1 MGASHQRIMQDI
13 QLTQQTNAGGCGCK
27 IAPQQLHEILQGH
40 RSTNTGPHLLVGNEG
55 NDDAAVMVWEGEDC
69 LVHTTDFF
77 MPIVD
82 DPYDFGRIAATNALS
97 DVWAMGG
104 KPQMALAI
112 LGWPVATLGT
122 ASASRVM
129 QGARDVC
136 ERAGVALAGG
146 HSIET
151 QEPIFGLSV
160 TGRVSKSSL
169 KRNNTAQLGDVLYI
183 TKPLGVG
190 VMATAFKRGIIDAA
204 TFAPAIESM
213 TQSNAFGAKA
223 GELHGVTAMTD
234 VTGFGLVGHLM
245 EMIQDNDCT
254 AVLDMEK
261 IPILAAA
268 LPLIQQSIYA
278 DMAMKTYS
286 KYAAETNIAAMAQL
300 IPLFDP
306 QTSGGLML
314 AVKPQDAQS
323 LELLAQEN
331 GQVLYAIG
339 RLEQRGEKR
348 IMVL

>member
-1 MGASHQRIMQDI
+1 
-13 QLTQQTNAGGCGCK
+13 
-27 IAPQQLHEILQGH
+27 
-40 RSTNTGPHLLVGNEG
+40 
-55 NDDAAVMVWEGEDC
+55 
-69 LVHTTDFF
+69 
-77 MPIVD
+77 
-82 DPYDFGRIAATNALS
+82 
-97 DVWAMGG
+97 
-104 KPQMALAI
+104 
-112 LGWPVATLGT
+112 
-122 ASASRVM
+122 M
-129 QGARDVC
+129 QGAREVC

-160 TGRVSKSSL
+160 TGRVTKSSL

-213 TQSNAFGAKA
+213 TQPNAFGAVA
-223 GELHGVTAMTD
+223 AQLPGVTAMTD

-286 KYAAETNIAAMAQL
+286 KYASETNIAAMAQL

-306 QTSGGLML
+306 QTSGGLIL
-314 AVKPQDAQS
+314 AVKPKDAQS

-331 GQVLYAIG
+331 GLVLYAIG

>member
-13 QLTQQTNAGGCGCK
+13 QLTQQTKAGGCGCK

-40 RSTNTGPHLLVGNEG
+40 RSTTTGPHMLVGNEG
-55 NDDAAVMVWEGEDC
+55 NDDAAVMVWDGEDC

-129 QGARDVC
+129 QGAREVC

-160 TGRVSKSSL
+160 TGRVTKSSL
-169 KRNNTAQLGDVLYI
+169 KRNNTAQSGDVLYI

-190 VMATAFKRGIIDAA
+190 VMATAFKRGIIDAV

-213 TQSNAFGAKA
+213 TQANAFGAVA
-223 GELHGVTAMTD
+223 AELPGVTAMTD

-261 IPILAAA
+261 IPILSAA

-286 KYAAETNIAAMAQL
+286 KYASETNIAAMAQL

-323 LELLAQEN
+323 LERLAQEN